1 MSDKVT
7 SGMAPFLY
15 IGGAIF
21 ILFGVWLLKQNME
34 GKNFDGIE
42 ARGTIVSYEMID
54 GKRVANIEFYTKDS
68 TLVSFKD
75 SDSRLITRQKKEL
88 DIIYPDNNPEMAV
101 VYDPYDIWG
110 IPLSIMIVGLFIA
123 MFGLVINLVT
133 RKRKNKKGQE
143 LPCP

>member
-21 ILFGVWLLKQNME
+21 ILFGVWLLNQNME
-34 GKNFDGIE
+34 GKDFEGLE
-42 ARGTIVSYEMID
+42 ARGKIVSYDMVD
-54 GKRVANIEFYTKDS
+54 GRRAATIEFYTQDS
-68 TLVSFKD
+68 TLISFQD
-75 SDSRLITRQKKEL
+75 FDARLITRQKKEL
-88 DIIYPDNNPEMAV
+88 DVIYPVNSPEKAV

-123 MFGLVINLVT
+123 MFGLVINLIT
-133 RKRKNKKGQE
+133 RKNRK
-143 LPCP
+143 